1 MSPFLSPVHVFT
13 GSLLHVIHTIME
25 TPEKK
30 RSLTCEVKKHYNMG
44 HYLKMVCNW
53 DDAALHVFS
62 LGIRPVMLLSLVYQ
76 RARFKCGER
85 D

>member
-1 MSPFLSPVHVFT
+1 MRLKS
-13 GSLLHVIHTIME
+13 III
-25 TPEKK
+25 
-30 RSLTCEVKKHYNMG
+30 YMG
-44 HYLKMVCNW
+44 RYLKIVCNR

-76 RARFKCGER
+76 RARFNCGER